1 MYVYDVTYLCNLPYL
16 SCVAECGNFDTEGDV
31 FLKLRETVL
40 CLNLT
45 NSPGAWTPTEYLWC
59 LDLTKQF
66 LCLNLAK

>member
-40 CLNLT
+40 CLNPT
-45 NSPGAWTPTEYLWC
+45 NSPGA
-59 LDLTKQF
+59 
-66 LCLNLAK
+66 